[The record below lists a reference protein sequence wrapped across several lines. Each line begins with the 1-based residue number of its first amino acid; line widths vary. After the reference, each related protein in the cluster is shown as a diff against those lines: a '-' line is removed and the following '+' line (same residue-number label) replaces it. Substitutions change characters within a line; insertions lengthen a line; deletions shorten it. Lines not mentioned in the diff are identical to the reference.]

1 MIHLLLPES
10 VLFVFIIMTNKDLE
24 AKIYEFGHI
33 MYRLGRM
40 ETDGRDSTKEY
51 NKMTKLKEDLMKEF
65 DGHFNSSKL
74 DRKAAQ
80 TLGLV

>member
-1 MIHLLLPES
+1 MIHLLLPKS
-10 VLFVFIIMTNKDLE
+10 VLLVFITMTNKDLE
-24 AKIYEFGHI
+24 AKIYEFGHA

>member
-1 MIHLLLPES
+1 ME
-10 VLFVFIIMTNKDLE
+10 NKTLE
-24 AKIYEFGHI
+24 EKIYEFGQV

-40 ETDGRDSTKEY
+40 ETDGKDSTKEY
-51 NKMTKLKEDLMKEF
+51 NKMSKMREDLTKEF

>member
-1 MIHLLLPES
+1 MIHLLLPKS
-10 VLFVFIIMTNKDLE
+10 VLFVFITMTNKDLE
-24 AKIYEFGHI
+24 AKIYEFGHT

-40 ETDGRDSTKEY
+40 ETDGKDSTKEY
-51 NKMTKLKEDLMKEF
+51 NKMTKLKEELVKDF
-65 DGHFNSSKL
+65 DSYFKSSKL

>member
-1 MIHLLLPES
+1 LLLPKN
-10 VLFVFIIMTNKDLE
+10 VLLLFITMNNKDLE
-24 AKIYEFGHI
+24 AKIYEFGQI

-40 ETDGRDSTKEY
+40 ETDGKDTTKEY
-51 NKMTKLKEDLMKEF
+51 NKMVKSREELTKEF

-80 TLGLV
+80 TLGLI

>member
-1 MIHLLLPES
+1 
-10 VLFVFIIMTNKDLE
+10 MTNKDLE
-24 AKIYEFGHI
+24 AKIYEFGQV

-40 ETDGRDSTKEY
+40 ETDGKDSTKEY
-51 NKMTKLKEDLMKEF
+51 NKMTKIREELTKEF
-65 DGHFNSSKL
+65 DSHFNSSKL